1 MFDLQRHVALRE
13 RSKRLLRRTT
23 ILASVFLVP
32 HTTLAENVV
41 TRWAE
46 HGMQAVRAA
55 NIGTPNAGRLYAMVT
70 VAMYDAVN
78 GIDAVQHNGREYALV
93 PADGAPKRG
102 SRNAAAAAAAHAVL
116 VALVPTQ
123 IEILDAALAADL
135 TAAIDGDAVAGRQWG
150 QHVGEQVVAVRS
162 SDGTQIAETMPA
174 GSGVGEHRATFDA
187 RFRNMTPFGIRS
199 KTPYVSG
206 PPPAITSAAYTNAFE
221 DVRTLGQQ
229 DGDSERNEIALFWLA
244 EGGTVRETGTWI
256 QAAVAIVE
264 QQGTDR
270 SLSATA
276 RLFARVGM
284 AIADAVVVSWETKA
298 MYFTWRPF
306 YAIREAELDGNPDT
320 LPDLL
325 WTPRNTSIG
334 ASPEYNSGTSAF
346 GGAASAVIDAFYF
359 PRRVSFCFATD
370 LAPNGDRCFASPLA
384 AAREAGRSR
393 IYQGIHFQ
401 FANED
406 GRRKGRRIGLEI
418 ALTTLRQCLERTR
431 ICVTDTSR

>member
-1 MFDLQRHVALRE
+1 MSDLHGHAAISQ
-13 RSKRLLRRTT
+13 RSKRLLRSTT

-32 HTTLAENVV
+32 HTALAENVI
-41 TRWAE
+41 TRWAQ
-46 HGMQAVRAA
+46 HGMEAVRAA
-55 NIGTPNAGRLYAMVT
+55 NIGTPNAGRLNAMIT

-78 GIDAVQHNGREYALV
+78 GIDAVQRHAREHALV
-93 PADGAPKRG
+93 PTDGAPKQG

-123 IEILDAALAADL
+123 IEVLDAALAADL

-150 QHVGEQVVAVRS
+150 QYVGEEVVAVRS

-174 GSGVGEHRATFDA
+174 GAGVGEHRATFDA
-187 RFRNMTPFGIRS
+187 RFRNMTSFGIRS
-199 KTPYVSG
+199 KAPYVSG
-206 PPPAITSAAYTNAFE
+206 PPPAITSAAYTNAFD
-221 DVRTLGQQ
+221 DVKTFGQQ
-229 DGDSERNEIALFWLA
+229 DGDAERNEIALFWLA

-270 SLSATA
+270 SLSDTA

-284 AIADAVVVSWETKA
+284 AIADAVTVSWETKA
-298 MYFTWRPF
+298 RYFTGRPF
-306 YAIREAELDGNPDT
+306 FAIREAGLDGNPDT
-320 LPDLL
+320 SPDPL

-334 ASPEYNSGTSAF
+334 ASPEYNSGTAVF
-346 GGAASAVIDAFYF
+346 AGAASAVIDAFYF

-370 LAPNGDRCFASPLA
+370 LAPKGDRCFASPLA

-401 FANED
+401 FSNED

-418 ALTTLRQCLERTR
+418 ALTTLRQCVGRTR
-431 ICVTDTSR
+431 ICVP